1 MDEEA
6 LIEKYISQLNNSEK
20 LAYEIAKEHLETSF
34 DMSRSIG
41 FLEFKKNYI
50 SNNEASSRVEGPQP
64 P

>member
-1 MDEEA
+1 MDEET

-50 SNNEASSRVEGPQP
+50 SNNEASSRVDGTQP

>member
-41 FLEFKKNYI
+41 FLEFKKNYS
-50 SNNEASSRVEGPQP
+50 SNNEASSRADGTQP

>member
-50 SNNEASSRVEGPQP
+50 SNNEASSRADGTQP

>member
-1 MDEEA
+1 MNETN
-6 LIEKYISQLNNSEK
+6 LIKQYIAQLNENEK
-20 LAYEIAKEHLETSF
+20 IAYEIAKEHLETSF

-50 SNNEASSRVEGPQP
+50 SNNEASSRVDGTQP

>member
-41 FLEFKKNYI
+41 FLEFKKKYI
-50 SNNEASSRVEGPQP
+50 SNNEASSRADGSQP